1 MYEVVRHAE
10 RSSNAQPKPADQASR
25 SAPVRAAV
33 LPGGV
38 LDRPA
43 GALAVTRDHVTWP
56 EIGGTSTCDIAAP
69 RRVRTLD
76 TRSGGAAR
84 SAALNE

>member
-10 RSSNAQPKPADQASR
+10 RSSKAQPNPADRGILISPRAR
-25 SAPVRAAV
+25 SSA
-33 LPGGV
+33 GGV
-38 LDRPA
+38 LDRPT
-43 GALAVTRDHVTWP
+43 GALAVTRDHATWP